1 MSEPD
6 YVVVRRGPDM
16 PDEWLMPDGLEG
28 RWFDRAEMKPPP
40 PPGWADEFRR
50 RGGVVSTAAAV
61 PTGRFEVREDG
72 AVAEV
77 WEIRPSYH

>member
-1 MSEPD
+1 MSVEPD

-28 RWFDRAEMKPPP
+28 RWFDRSTIRIAPD
-40 PPGWADEFRR
+40 PGDLSQAD
-50 RGGVVSTAAAV
+50 VSISTAVAV
-61 PTGRFEVREDG
+61 PTGRFEVRESDG

-77 WEIRPSYH
+77 WEIRPGYHG